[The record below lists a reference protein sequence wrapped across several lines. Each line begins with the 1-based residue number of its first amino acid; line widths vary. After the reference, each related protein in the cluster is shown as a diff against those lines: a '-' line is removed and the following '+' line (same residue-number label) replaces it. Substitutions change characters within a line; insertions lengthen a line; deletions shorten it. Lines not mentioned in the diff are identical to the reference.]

1 MGKMQN
7 NFEGSFTVVVNSI
20 IRDQNLC
27 NKDLGLLV
35 RLIALPS
42 GWNFSIA
49 GLAGHVCPDK
59 KKSISSS
66 VIRIEELGYL
76 RRIQSR
82 DEYNGKFGSC
92 DWILG
97 NTPYSPLTLFRST
110 DNRSAENPSTEK
122 SPQLNKQ
129 VLKKQES
136 KKDNVLSPEDYAALI
151 AKYGNT
157 AVDDMIAYILKKNYK
172 NCMNV
177 PTISKWI
184 DERLNRPRHN
194 NNRCGY
200 EHNYDFDSLEKELIA
215 NG

>member
-1 MGKMQN
+1 MTVGYMQN
-7 NFEGSFTVVVNSI
+7 NLRGYTVVINSI
-20 IRDQNLC
+20 VRDQNLN

-35 RLIALPS
+35 RLISLPS

-66 VIRIEELGYL
+66 VMRIEELGYL
-76 RRIQSR
+76 RRIQAR
-82 DEYNGKFGSC
+82 DEHNGKFSSG
-92 DWILG
+92 DWILD
-97 NTPYSPLTLFRST
+97 NTPYSPLTPFRST
-110 DNRSAENPSTEK
+110 ENRSTENRSTEK
-122 SPQLNKQ
+122 GSQINKQ
-129 VLKKQES
+129 VYNTQKT
-136 KKDNVLSPEDYAALI
+136 KKDNVLSPEDYAALT

-157 AVDDMIAYILKKNYK
+157 AVDDMINYIVRKKYK

-200 EHNYDFDSLEKELIA
+200 EHNYDFDSLEKDLLE
-215 NG
+215 N